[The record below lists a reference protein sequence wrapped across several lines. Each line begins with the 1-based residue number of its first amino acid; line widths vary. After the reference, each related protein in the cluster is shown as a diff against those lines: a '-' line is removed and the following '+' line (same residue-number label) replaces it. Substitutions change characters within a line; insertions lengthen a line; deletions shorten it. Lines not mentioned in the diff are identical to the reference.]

1 MEALLQQNME
11 FTERFKLQNEQ
22 LEKMVSERTHAL
34 QNSNQN
40 LREFAYIVS
49 HDLKEPLRTISGF
62 VTLIQKELDKQG
74 LKYNETEEYINYV
87 TAGTRQMENLISDI
101 LTYSKLNITETHFET
116 VNVHEIIGL
125 VRSNL
130 AKLIYESDAEI
141 YVADTLP
148 VKGERVMLNQLFE
161 NLISN
166 ALKYRSPQHPPKI
179 TIGCYRELDMVR
191 YFVKDNGIGI
201 HEKYF
206 DTIFKAFRRLHSKI
220 EYEGT
225 GVGLAICKKIIDIHG
240 GDIWVESKPGQG
252 STFWF
257 ILPGAY
263 RAVPVIQPVVHAD

>member
-1 MEALLQQNME
+1 
-11 FTERFKLQNEQ
+11 
-22 LEKMVSERTHAL
+22 L

-166 ALKYRSPQHPPKI
+166 ALKYRSPQHPPQNNHWLLPRI
-179 TIGCYRELDMVR
+179 R
-191 YFVKDNGIGI
+191 YG
-201 HEKYF
+201 
-206 DTIFKAFRRLHSKI
+206 AL
-220 EYEGT
+220 
-225 GVGLAICKKIIDIHG
+225 LCK
-240 GDIWVESKPGQG
+240 
-252 STFWF
+252 
-257 ILPGAY
+257 
-263 RAVPVIQPVVHAD
+263 R